1 MAVTILE
8 AAEMP
13 LFFIIPFQIINI
25 KNGVYRLK
33 TVGTVFTHIR

>member
-25 KNGVYRLK
+25 KTVY
-33 TVGTVFTHIR
+33 TV

>member
-13 LFFIIPFQIINI
+13 LFYNSISNHQY